1 MGRTRLILIKNN
13 NNLTFDGD
21 IQADI
26 NQIVS
31 NQMQLYLYST
41 RNIIYKKQ
49 K

>member
-1 MGRTRLILIKNN
+1 MGRTRLILIKKN

-31 NQMQLYLYST
+31 NKMQLYLYST